1 MKTLRSFFNCI
12 LTLIVA
18 SALCADILFLGLSI
32 GILNEKKIYKTMESC
47 HIYDIAYDYF
57 FENTNT
63 DSNGPNLKDVVDKDT
78 IKDILNS
85 VVHYIYTSE
94 LNETDLSDSINVFV
108 DAYSKTV
115 SDSFSTYLN
124 DYFDALKKKNYNF
137 NSNIVLNTSEE
148 DFCVNTLGLNLNEY
162 ISNIYSACGN
172 DPKIFASIADDT
184 KNQILDT
191 AKSSIDS
198 EVNKAKTELNEQLA
212 NSSLNNLYTQS
223 DELASISTAF
233 KWLKHNMLFLRI
245 TATIIMVFCILIMYL
260 MYSQGEKYKLF
271 SKIGI
276 ALLLNISLYS
286 LFLYAF
292 KIIVNSSQTSEADY
306 IYDFF
311 SAIYNLFAGPFV
323 FLTICC
329 GLIMIFCYI
338 MWAICRKMN
347 RKVAY

>member
-1 MKTLRSFFNCI
+1 MKTLRSFLNCI

-18 SALCADILFLGLSI
+18 FALCADILFLGLSI
-32 GILNEKKIYKTMESC
+32 GILNEKKIYKAMDAC
-47 HIYDIAYDYF
+47 HIYDIVYDDF

-78 IKDILNS
+78 IKNILNN

-108 DAYSKTV
+108 DAYSQTV

-137 NSNIVLNTSEE
+137 NSDIVLNTSEE
-148 DFCVNTLGLNLNEY
+148 DFCINALGLNLNEY

-172 DPKIFASIADDT
+172 DSKIFASIADDT
-184 KNQILDT
+184 KKQILDT

-198 EVNKAKTELNEQLA
+198 EVNKAKIELNEQLSD
-212 NSSLNNLYTQS
+212 SSLNNLNQS
-223 DELASISTAF
+223 DELVGISTAF

-245 TATIIMVFCILIMYL
+245 SATISMVFCILIMYL

-276 ALLLNISLYS
+276 ALLLNISFYS
-286 LFLYAF
+286 LFLYAS
-292 KIIVNSSQTSEADY
+292 KIVVNSSQNNETDY
-306 IYDFF
+306 IYDFLN
-311 SAIYNLFAGPFV
+311 AIYNLFAGPFI

-338 MWAICRKMN
+338 MWAICRKIN
-347 RKVAY
+347 RKVTY